1 MSLKLVV
8 SESWF
13 VLFVANY
20 TPFFLCYG
28 HNKRNTVNEIG
39 SDSLHDSGRDI
50 KRSIQYHDY
59 KLSWGRRSLKLSIVV
74 LSIAFLMHFLLVQLF
89 SCFLHDS
96 FCFLMSP
103 KMALSE
109 FNRLLPYTLS
119 PRNKSLRVINVI
131 KMCYQ
136 VLKNC

>member
-1 MSLKLVV
+1 MIM
-8 SESWF
+8 
-13 VLFVANY
+13 
-20 TPFFLCYG
+20 
-28 HNKRNTVNEIG
+28 R
-39 SDSLHDSGRDI
+39 
-50 KRSIQYHDY
+50 
-59 KLSWGRRSLKLSIVV
+59 KLSWGRRSLQLSIVV
-74 LSIAFLMHFLLVQLF
+74 LSIALLMHFLLVELF

-103 KMALSE
+103 KKALSE
-109 FNRLLPYTLS
+109 FNRFLPYTLS